1 MKQAYKKVPMI
12 PKKNNAGGLVY
23 STEFGRTC
31 PACGKPVSGC
41 ACSRSCASP
50 KNDGIVRVG
59 RVTKGCKGKGL
70 TVITGIPLDDDSL
83 PALAKQLKQKCG
95 AGGTIKDGV
104 IEIQGDHRD
113 MLVEELKKQGYR
125 VKRAGG

>member
-1 MKQAYKKVPMI
+1 MSLAQRKIAMT
-12 PKKNNAGGLVY
+12 PKKNKPGGIVY

-31 PACGKPVSGC
+31 PACGRPVAGC
-41 ACSRSCASP
+41 ACRRAGPSP

-83 PALAKQLKQKCG
+83 AALAKQLKQKCG
-95 AGGTIKDGV
+95 AGGTIKDGG

-113 MLVEELKKQGYR
+113 MLEEELKARGYK

>member
-1 MKQAYKKVPMI
+1 MI
-12 PKKNNAGGLVY
+12 PKKNKPNGIVY

-31 PACGKPVSGC
+31 PACGRPVSGC
-41 ACSRSCASP
+41 ACRRSGPSP

-83 PALAKQLKQKCG
+83 AALAKQLKQKCG
-95 AGGTIKDGV
+95 AGGTIKDGG

-113 MLVEELKKQGYR
+113 MLVEELKARGYS
-125 VKRAGG
+125 VKRSGG